1 MEARVGVAH
10 SDGLQTNS
18 GVSAWRRPAW
28 AGAWASRLAHTK
40 FHLYTIR
47 HTTFA
52 IQLVARHM
60 ARLNEAPLPTESVD
74 ALKRRF
80 VRQNRELAK
89 NNSAQCLRIRAL
101 ECEVSRLLA
110 ENLDLRE
117 DIVHLRAQLSEPR
130 SHIDNSALDSVK
142 DQLQA
147 KLLEFGALVS
157 ELGQIQ
163 TTHPS
168 LPQDKSYDTSSWR
181 PEVPAAILSGQA
193 PRMDGIAEETSSP
206 GGSLRSSHTNPTRL
220 SNHSNPSPDIGPPP
234 IAHFDNEDP
243 IEFDPHSAEI
253 DQPTYD
259 EQEEH
264 LTSDHESLPDLSV
277 NLETRRKRKDSKVQL
292 RRSSLLPS
300 NTDDDEQPHLTRT
313 SAKRKLSMRDV
324 EDEVEKRVMKD
335 DFKFSRRSSLAPD
348 FTNTETL
355 IIATDNLEDTETPAL
370 LPERKVL
377 GNKSV
382 NVSPRKLSRS
392 TKGKGDV
399 KKEDA
404 PLKPAVKATDRRK
417 SKNPLAKSVT
427 IATSEPETI
436 MRTIEIALPSELPE
450 EEMEDLAPKTPL
462 PEFFSPT
469 PSEPSTARDEGRDT
483 PPPSGLKSMSSGP
496 AALNGA
502 SRPSRRA
509 RAAVNYAEPN
519 LVSKMRRPT
528 AAKADAV
535 DLNGRRISSNVTTS
549 EKKTMRTVIIK
560 GDDMQGSLTRDMGSE
575 APSPLGQ
582 KVYREHERTLEAN
595 KEPSASGRA
604 MSALMAGSK
613 KQERTVGEDAGVYEL
628 KDSSDVEEKAAS
640 RKKNSRRHSSMT
652 DGSERSSNGAE
663 VQVEAEEKQEE
674 AEVRKAPRS
683 ARVDRSGARRRSM
696 MV

>member
-1 MEARVGVAH
+1 
-10 SDGLQTNS
+10 
-18 GVSAWRRPAW
+18 
-28 AGAWASRLAHTK
+28 
-40 FHLYTIR
+40 
-47 HTTFA
+47 
-52 IQLVARHM
+52 M

-117 DIVHLRAQLSEPR
+117 DIVHLQAQLSESRPR
-130 SHIDNSALDSVK
+130 IDSSALVSVK

-163 TTHPS
+163 NNHPS
-168 LPQDKSYDTSSWR
+168 VPQDKSYDTSSWR

-193 PRMDGIAEETSSP
+193 PRMDGITEEASSP
-206 GGSLRSSHTNPTRL
+206 GGSLRFSHTNPVRL

-234 IAHFDNEDP
+234 IVHFDNEDP
-243 IEFDPHSAEI
+243 IKFDPLCAEN
-253 DQPTYD
+253 DQPDYNEQD
-259 EQEEH
+259 EH
-264 LTSDHESLPDLSV
+264 PTSDHDSLPANLSV
-277 NLETRRKRKDSKVQL
+277 NLETRRKRKDSRVQL
-292 RRSSLLPS
+292 RRSSLLPPDL
-300 NTDDDEQPHLTRT
+300 DDDEQPQLTRT

-324 EDEVEKRVMKD
+324 EDEVEKRVVRD
-335 DFKFSRRSSLAPD
+335 DFKFSRRSSLAAD
-348 FTNTETL
+348 FMNTEPVT
-355 IIATDNLEDTETPAL
+355 APAESLEDTETPAL

-382 NVSPRKLSRS
+382 NVSPRKLSRN
-392 TKGKGDV
+392 TKGKGDL

-417 SKNPLAKSVT
+417 SKNPSAKSVT

-436 MRTIEIALPSELPE
+436 MRTIEIALPSELPVE
-450 EEMEDLAPKTPL
+450 ELEDLAPKTPL

-535 DLNGRRISSNVTTS
+535 DVNGRRISSNITTS

-560 GDDMQGSLTRDMGSE
+560 GDDMNGSLTRDTGSE

-582 KVYREHERTLEAN
+582 KVDREHERTFESN
-595 KEPSASGRA
+595 KAPSASGRA
-604 MSALMAGSK
+604 ISALMTGSK
-613 KQERTVGEDAGVYEL
+613 KQKENGEDVGAYEL
-628 KDSSDVEEKAAS
+628 KDSSDVEESAES
-640 RKKNSRRHSSMT
+640 KKRNSRRHSSMT
-652 DGSERSSNGAE
+652 DSSERSSNGAE
-663 VQVEAEEKQEE
+663 LQVEAEEKQEE

>member
-1 MEARVGVAH
+1 
-10 SDGLQTNS
+10 
-18 GVSAWRRPAW
+18 
-28 AGAWASRLAHTK
+28 
-40 FHLYTIR
+40 
-47 HTTFA
+47 
-52 IQLVARHM
+52 M

-80 VRQNRELAK
+80 VRQNRELAR

-117 DIVHLRAQLSEPR
+117 DIVHLQAQLNEPR
-130 SHIDNSALDSVK
+130 SHLDNSALVSVK

-163 TTHPS
+163 TTHS
-168 LPQDKSYDTSSWR
+168 SIPQEKFSDPSSWR
-181 PEVPAAILSGQA
+181 PDVPAAILSGQA
-193 PRMDGIAEETSSP
+193 PRMDGITEEASSP
-206 GGSLRSSHTNPTRL
+206 GGSLRDTVRVSA
-220 SNHSNPSPDIGPPP
+220 HSNPSPDIGPPP
-234 IAHFDNEDP
+234 VVHFDNEDP
-243 IEFDPHSAEI
+243 IKFDPLAADNEHTDYPEHN
-253 DQPTYD
+253 
-259 EQEEH
+259 EQT
-264 LTSDHESLPDLSV
+264 TSDHESLPTNLSV

-292 RRSSLLPS
+292 RRSSLLSPDL
-300 NTDDDEQPHLTRT
+300 DDDEQPQLTRT

-324 EDEVEKRVMKD
+324 EDDAEKRAVKD
-335 DFKFSRRSSLAPD
+335 DFKFSRRSSIAAD
-348 FTNTETL
+348 FTSTEPAALSTN
-355 IIATDNLEDTETPAL
+355 ALEDVETPAL

-382 NVSPRKLSRS
+382 NVSPRKLSRGV
-392 TKGKGDV
+392 KGKGDL
-399 KKEDA
+399 KKEDV
-404 PLKPAVKATDRRK
+404 PLKPATKTTDRRK
-417 SKNPLAKSVT
+417 SKNPSAKSVS
-427 IATSEPETI
+427 IAETEPETI
-436 MRTIEIALPSELPE
+436 MRTIEIALPSELASE
-450 EEMEDLAPKTPL
+450 EVEDLAPKTPL

-535 DLNGRRISSNVTTS
+535 DANGRRISSNITAS
-549 EKKTMRTVIIK
+549 EQKTMRTVLIK
-560 GDDMQGSLTRDMGSE
+560 GDDMAGSLTRDMGSE

-582 KVYREHERTLEAN
+582 KADREHERTIESIQG
-595 KEPSASGRA
+595 PSASGRA
-604 MSALMAGSK
+604 ISALMAGCK
-613 KQERTVGEDAGVYEL
+613 KQEREAGEDVGVYEL
-628 KDSSDVEEKAAS
+628 KNSSDVEESGAS
-640 RKKNSRRHSSMT
+640 KKRNSRRHSSMT
-652 DGSERSSNGAE
+652 EGSERSSFGAE
-663 VQVEAEEKQEE
+663 LQNEGQAEEERHEEDVQET
-674 AEVRKAPRS
+674 VRKAPRS

>member
-1 MEARVGVAH
+1 MRLTLQPLRH
-10 SDGLQTNS
+10 LSSDFLS
-18 GVSAWRRPAW
+18 
-28 AGAWASRLAHTK
+28 SR
-40 FHLYTIR
+40 
-47 HTTFA
+47 
-52 IQLVARHM
+52 
-60 ARLNEAPLPTESVD
+60 
-74 ALKRRF
+74 
-80 VRQNRELAK
+80 

-117 DIVHLRAQLSEPR
+117 EIVHLQAQLSEPR
-130 SHIDNSALDSVK
+130 SHIDNSSLVSVK

-163 TTHPS
+163 INHTS

-193 PRMDGIAEETSSP
+193 PRMDGIAEEASSP
-206 GGSLRSSHTNPTRL
+206 GGSMRYVQTTSSQCPPAADIFNFSHPNVVRL
-220 SNHSNPSPDIGPPP
+220 SNHSNPSPEIGPPP

-243 IEFDPHSAEI
+243 VKFDPLPAEFD
-253 DQPTYD
+253 QPDHTGQD
-259 EQEEH
+259 EH
-264 LTSDHESLPDLSV
+264 PASDHESLPDLSV
-277 NLETRRKRKDSKVQL
+277 NLETRRKRKDPKVQL
-292 RRSSLLPS
+292 RRSSLLPPDL
-300 NTDDDEQPHLTRT
+300 DDDEQPQLIRT

-324 EDEVEKRVMKD
+324 EDEVEKRVVKD
-335 DFKFSRRSSLAPD
+335 DFKFSRRSSMAPD
-348 FTNTETL
+348 FTNTEPL
-355 IIATDNLEDTETPAL
+355 AIPTDNVEDIETPAL

-382 NVSPRKLSRS
+382 NVSPRKLSRN
-392 TKGKGDV
+392 TKGKGDS
-399 KKEDA
+399 KREEA

-417 SKNPLAKSVT
+417 SKNPSAKSVT
-427 IATSEPETI
+427 IATGEPETI
-436 MRTIEIALPSELPE
+436 MRTIEIALPSELPV

-535 DLNGRRISSNVTTS
+535 DVNGRRISSNISTS
-549 EKKTMRTVIIK
+549 EKKTMRTVVIK
-560 GDDMQGSLTRDMGSE
+560 GDDMNGSLTRDMGSE

-582 KVYREHERTLEAN
+582 KVDREHERTFETN
-595 KEPSASGRA
+595 KVPSASGRA
-604 MSALMAGSK
+604 IAALMAGSK
-613 KQERTVGEDAGVYEL
+613 KQEKEAGEDAGVYEL
-628 KDSSDVEEKAAS
+628 KDSSDVEESAAS
-640 RKKNSRRHSSMT
+640 RKRNSRRHSSMT
-652 DGSERSSNGAE
+652 DGSERSSNAAE

>member
-1 MEARVGVAH
+1 
-10 SDGLQTNS
+10 
-18 GVSAWRRPAW
+18 
-28 AGAWASRLAHTK
+28 
-40 FHLYTIR
+40 
-47 HTTFA
+47 
-52 IQLVARHM
+52 M

-117 DIVHLRAQLSEPR
+117 DIVHLQAQLSESRPR
-130 SHIDNSALDSVK
+130 IDNSALVSVK

-163 TTHPS
+163 TNHPS
-168 LPQDKSYDTSSWR
+168 IPQDKSYDTSSWR

-193 PRMDGIAEETSSP
+193 PRMDGIAEEASSP
-206 GGSLRSSHTNPTRL
+206 GGSLRFSHTNAVRL

-234 IAHFDNEDP
+234 IVHFDNEDP
-243 IEFDPHSAEI
+243 IKFDPLSAET
-253 DQPTYD
+253 DHPSYS
-259 EQEEH
+259 EQDDH
-264 LTSDHESLPDLSV
+264 PTSDHESLPANLSV

-292 RRSSLLPS
+292 RRSSLLPPDL
-300 NTDDDEQPHLTRT
+300 DDDDQPQLTRT

-324 EDEVEKRVMKD
+324 EDEVEKRVVKD
-335 DFKFSRRSSLAPD
+335 DFKFSRRSSLAAD
-348 FTNTETL
+348 FMNTEPVT
-355 IIATDNLEDTETPAL
+355 ATAESLEDTETPAL

-382 NVSPRKLSRS
+382 NVSPRKLSRG

-399 KKEDA
+399 KKEEA

-417 SKNPLAKSVT
+417 SKNPSTKSVT

-436 MRTIEIALPSELPE
+436 MRTIEIALPSELAV

-535 DLNGRRISSNVTTS
+535 DVNGRRISSNISTS

-560 GDDMQGSLTRDMGSE
+560 GDDMNGSLTRDMGSE

-582 KVYREHERTLEAN
+582 KVDREHERTFESN
-595 KEPSASGRA
+595 KAPSASGRA
-604 MSALMAGSK
+604 ISALMAGSK
-613 KQERTVGEDAGVYEL
+613 KQEKGPSEDAGIYEL
-628 KDSSDVEEKAAS
+628 KDSSDVEESGAS
-640 RKKNSRRHSSMT
+640 RKRNSRRHSSMT
-652 DGSERSSNGAE
+652 DSSERSSNGAE
-663 VQVEAEEKQEE
+663 LEMEAEEKQEE

>member
-1 MEARVGVAH
+1 
-10 SDGLQTNS
+10 
-18 GVSAWRRPAW
+18 
-28 AGAWASRLAHTK
+28 
-40 FHLYTIR
+40 
-47 HTTFA
+47 
-52 IQLVARHM
+52 M

-117 DIVHLRAQLSEPR
+117 DIVHLQAQLSESRPR
-130 SHIDNSALDSVK
+130 IDNSALVSVK

-163 TTHPS
+163 INHPS
-168 LPQDKSYDTSSWR
+168 IPQDKSYDTSSWR

-193 PRMDGIAEETSSP
+193 PRMDGIAEEASSP
-206 GGSLRSSHTNPTRL
+206 GGSLRFSHTNVVRL
-220 SNHSNPSPDIGPPP
+220 SNHSNQSPDIGPPP
-234 IAHFDNEDP
+234 IVHFDNEDS
-243 IEFDPHSAEI
+243 IKFDPLSAET
-253 DQPTYD
+253 DQPSYS
-259 EQEEH
+259 EQDDH
-264 LTSDHESLPDLSV
+264 PTSDHESLPANLSV

-292 RRSSLLPS
+292 RRSSLLPPDL
-300 NTDDDEQPHLTRT
+300 DDDDDQPQLTRT

-324 EDEVEKRVMKD
+324 EDEVEKRVVKD
-335 DFKFSRRSSLAPD
+335 DFKFSRRSSLAAD
-348 FTNTETL
+348 FMNTEPVT
-355 IIATDNLEDTETPAL
+355 APAESLEDTETPTL

-382 NVSPRKLSRS
+382 NVSPRKLSRG

-399 KKEDA
+399 KKEEA

-417 SKNPLAKSVT
+417 SKNPSTKSVT

-436 MRTIEIALPSELPE
+436 MRTIEIALPSELAV

-535 DLNGRRISSNVTTS
+535 DVNGRRISSNISTS

-560 GDDMQGSLTRDMGSE
+560 GDDMNGSLTRDMGSE

-582 KVYREHERTLEAN
+582 KVDREHERTVESN
-595 KEPSASGRA
+595 KAASASGRA
-604 MSALMAGSK
+604 ISALMAGSK
-613 KQERTVGEDAGVYEL
+613 KQEKGPSEDAGIYEL
-628 KDSSDVEEKAAS
+628 KDSSDVEESGAS
-640 RKKNSRRHSSMT
+640 RKRNSRRHSSMT
-652 DGSERSSNGAE
+652 DSSERSSNGAE
-663 VQVEAEEKQEE
+663 LEMEAEEKQEE

>member
-1 MEARVGVAH
+1 
-10 SDGLQTNS
+10 
-18 GVSAWRRPAW
+18 
-28 AGAWASRLAHTK
+28 
-40 FHLYTIR
+40 
-47 HTTFA
+47 
-52 IQLVARHM
+52 M

-117 DIVHLRAQLSEPR
+117 DIVHLQAQLSETRPR
-130 SHIDNSALDSVK
+130 LDNSALVSVK

-163 TTHPS
+163 NNHPS
-168 LPQDKSYDTSSWR
+168 VPQDKSYDTSSWR

-193 PRMDGIAEETSSP
+193 PRMDGIAEEASSP
-206 GGSLRSSHTNPTRL
+206 GGSLRQTNAVRL

-234 IAHFDNEDP
+234 IVHFDNEDP
-243 IEFDPHSAEI
+243 IKFDPLSTEI
-253 DQPTYD
+253 DQPDYD
-259 EQEEH
+259 EQDDNP
-264 LTSDHESLPDLSV
+264 TSDHESLPANLSV
-277 NLETRRKRKDSKVQL
+277 NLETRRKRKDSKLQL
-292 RRSSLLPS
+292 RRSSLLPP
-300 NTDDDEQPHLTRT
+300 NLDDDEQPQLTRT

-324 EDEVEKRVMKD
+324 EDEVEKRVVKD
-335 DFKFSRRSSLAPD
+335 DFKFSRRSSMAAD
-348 FTNTETL
+348 FMNTEPVTTP
-355 IIATDNLEDTETPAL
+355 AESLEDTETPAL

-382 NVSPRKLSRS
+382 NVSPRKLSRN
-392 TKGKGDV
+392 TKGKGDL
-399 KKEDA
+399 KQEDA

-417 SKNPLAKSVT
+417 SKNPTTKSVT
-427 IATSEPETI
+427 IAAGEPETI
-436 MRTIEIALPSELPE
+436 MRTIEIALPSELPVE
-450 EEMEDLAPKTPL
+450 EIEDLAPKTPL

-535 DLNGRRISSNVTTS
+535 DANGRRISSNITTS
-549 EKKTMRTVIIK
+549 EKKTMRTVVIK
-560 GDDMQGSLTRDMGSE
+560 GDDMNGSLTRDMGSE

-582 KVYREHERTLEAN
+582 KVDREHERTFETS
-595 KEPSASGRA
+595 KVPSASGRA
-604 MSALMAGSK
+604 ISALMAGSK
-613 KQERTVGEDAGVYEL
+613 KQKESGEDAGVYKL
-628 KDSSDVEEKAAS
+628 KDSSDVEESAAS
-640 RKKNSRRHSSMT
+640 RKRNSRRHSSMT
-652 DGSERSSNGAE
+652 DSSERSSNGAE
-663 VQVEAEEKQEE
+663 VEVEAEEKQEE

>member
-1 MEARVGVAH
+1 
-10 SDGLQTNS
+10 
-18 GVSAWRRPAW
+18 
-28 AGAWASRLAHTK
+28 
-40 FHLYTIR
+40 
-47 HTTFA
+47 
-52 IQLVARHM
+52 
-60 ARLNEAPLPTESVD
+60 
-74 ALKRRF
+74 
-80 VRQNRELAK
+80 
-89 NNSAQCLRIRAL
+89 
-101 ECEVSRLLA
+101 
-110 ENLDLRE
+110 
-117 DIVHLRAQLSEPR
+117 
-130 SHIDNSALDSVK
+130 
-142 DQLQA
+142 
-147 KLLEFGALVS
+147 
-157 ELGQIQ
+157 
-163 TTHPS
+163 
-168 LPQDKSYDTSSWR
+168 
-181 PEVPAAILSGQA
+181 
-193 PRMDGIAEETSSP
+193 MDGIAEEASSP
-206 GGSLRSSHTNPTRL
+206 GGSLRYVHTTSFLFLPQADTFRSSHTNAVRL

-234 IAHFDNEDP
+234 IVHFDNEDP
-243 IEFDPHSAEI
+243 IKFDPLSAESNQH
-253 DQPTYD
+253 DYTEQD
-259 EQEEH
+259 EH
-264 LTSDHESLPDLSV
+264 PTSDHESLPDLSV

-292 RRSSLLPS
+292 RRSSLLPP
-300 NTDDDEQPHLTRT
+300 NLDDDEQPQLTRT

-324 EDEVEKRVMKD
+324 EDEVEKRVVKD

-348 FTNTETL
+348 FTNTEPLAASTE
-355 IIATDNLEDTETPAL
+355 NLDDTETPAL

-382 NVSPRKLSRS
+382 NVSPRKLSR
-392 TKGKGDV
+392 TNKGKGDT

-404 PLKPAVKATDRRK
+404 PLKPAVKATDCRK
-417 SKNPLAKSVT
+417 SKNPSAKSVT

-436 MRTIEIALPSELPE
+436 MRTIEIALPSELPI

-535 DLNGRRISSNVTTS
+535 DANGRRISSNITTS

-560 GDDMQGSLTRDMGSE
+560 GDDMNGSLTRDMGSE

-582 KVYREHERTLEAN
+582 KVDREHERTFEAS
-595 KEPSASGRA
+595 KVPSASGRA
-604 MSALMAGSK
+604 ISALMAGSK
-613 KQERTVGEDAGVYEL
+613 KPKESGEDAAVYEL
-628 KDSSDVEEKAAS
+628 KDSSDVEENAAS
-640 RKKNSRRHSSMT
+640 RKRNSRRHSSMT
-652 DGSERSSNGAE
+652 DSSERSSNGAE
-663 VQVEAEEKQEE
+663 LVVEAEEKQEE

>member
-1 MEARVGVAH
+1 
-10 SDGLQTNS
+10 
-18 GVSAWRRPAW
+18 
-28 AGAWASRLAHTK
+28 
-40 FHLYTIR
+40 
-47 HTTFA
+47 
-52 IQLVARHM
+52 M

-117 DIVHLRAQLSEPR
+117 DIVHLQAQLSESRPR
-130 SHIDNSALDSVK
+130 IDNSALVSVK

-163 TTHPS
+163 TNHPS
-168 LPQDKSYDTSSWR
+168 LPQDKSYDTSWR

-193 PRMDGIAEETSSP
+193 PRMDGIAEEASSP
-206 GGSLRSSHTNPTRL
+206 DGSLRHTNAVRL
-220 SNHSNPSPDIGPPP
+220 SNHSNLSPDIGPPP
-234 IAHFDNEDP
+234 IVHFDNED
-243 IEFDPHSAEI
+243 DPLCAEN
-253 DQPTYD
+253 DQHNYNEQD
-259 EQEEH
+259 EH
-264 LTSDHESLPDLSV
+264 PTSDHESLPANLSV
-277 NLETRRKRKDSKVQL
+277 NLETRRKRKDLKVQL
-292 RRSSLLPS
+292 RRSSLLPADL
-300 NTDDDEQPHLTRT
+300 DDDEQPQLTRT

-324 EDEVEKRVMKD
+324 EDEGEKRVVKD
-335 DFKFSRRSSLAPD
+335 DFKFSRRSSLAAD
-348 FTNTETL
+348 LMNTEPITRP
-355 IIATDNLEDTETPAL
+355 AESLEDTETPAL

-392 TKGKGDV
+392 TKGKGDL

-404 PLKPAVKATDRRK
+404 ALKPAVKATDRRK
-417 SKNPLAKSVT
+417 SKNPSAKSVT
-427 IATSEPETI
+427 IASSEPETI
-436 MRTIEIALPSELPE
+436 MRTIEIALPSEVPV

-535 DLNGRRISSNVTTS
+535 DVNGRRISSNITTS

-560 GDDMQGSLTRDMGSE
+560 GDDMNGTLTRDLGSE

-582 KVYREHERTLEAN
+582 KVDREQERTFESN
-595 KEPSASGRA
+595 KAPSASGRA
-604 MSALMAGSK
+604 ISALMAGSK
-613 KQERTVGEDAGVYEL
+613 KQKENGEDVGVYES
-628 KDSSDVEEKAAS
+628 KDSSEVEESAES
-640 RKKNSRRHSSMT
+640 KKRNSRRHSSMT
-652 DGSERSSNGAE
+652 DSSERSSNGAE
-663 VQVEAEEKQEE
+663 LQVEAEEKQEE
-674 AEVRKAPRS
+674 ADVRKVPRS

>member
-1 MEARVGVAH
+1 
-10 SDGLQTNS
+10 
-18 GVSAWRRPAW
+18 
-28 AGAWASRLAHTK
+28 
-40 FHLYTIR
+40 
-47 HTTFA
+47 
-52 IQLVARHM
+52 M

-117 DIVHLRAQLSEPR
+117 DIVRLQAQLSETRPR
-130 SHIDNSALDSVK
+130 LDNSALVSVK

-163 TTHPS
+163 NNHPS
-168 LPQDKSYDTSSWR
+168 VPQDKSYDTSSWR

-193 PRMDGIAEETSSP
+193 PRMDGIAEEASSP
-206 GGSLRSSHTNPTRL
+206 GGSLRFSQTNAVRL

-234 IAHFDNEDP
+234 IVHFDNEDP
-243 IEFDPHSAEI
+243 IKFDPLSTEI
-253 DQPTYD
+253 DQPDYN
-259 EQEEH
+259 EQDDNP
-264 LTSDHESLPDLSV
+264 TSDHESLPANLSV
-277 NLETRRKRKDSKVQL
+277 NLETRRKRKDSKLQL
-292 RRSSLLPS
+292 RRSSLLPP
-300 NTDDDEQPHLTRT
+300 NLDDDEQPQLTRT

-324 EDEVEKRVMKD
+324 EDEVEKRVVKD
-335 DFKFSRRSSLAPD
+335 DFKFSRRSSMAAD
-348 FTNTETL
+348 FMNTEPVTTP
-355 IIATDNLEDTETPAL
+355 AESLEDTETPAL

-382 NVSPRKLSRS
+382 NVSPRKLSRN
-392 TKGKGDV
+392 TKGKGDL
-399 KKEDA
+399 KQEDA

-417 SKNPLAKSVT
+417 SKNPTTKSVT
-427 IATSEPETI
+427 IAADEPETI
-436 MRTIEIALPSELPE
+436 MRTIEIALPSELAVE
-450 EEMEDLAPKTPL
+450 EIEDLAPKTPL

-535 DLNGRRISSNVTTS
+535 DANGRRISSNITTS
-549 EKKTMRTVIIK
+549 EKKTMRTVVIK
-560 GDDMQGSLTRDMGSE
+560 GDDMNGSLTRDMGSE

-582 KVYREHERTLEAN
+582 KVDREHERTFETS
-595 KEPSASGRA
+595 KVPSASGRA
-604 MSALMAGSK
+604 ISALMAGSK
-613 KQERTVGEDAGVYEL
+613 KQKESGEDAGVYKL
-628 KDSSDVEEKAAS
+628 KDSSDVEESAAS
-640 RKKNSRRHSSMT
+640 RKQNSRRHSSMT
-652 DGSERSSNGAE
+652 DSSERSSNGAE
-663 VQVEAEEKQEE
+663 LEVEAEEKQEE

>member
-1 MEARVGVAH
+1 
-10 SDGLQTNS
+10 
-18 GVSAWRRPAW
+18 
-28 AGAWASRLAHTK
+28 
-40 FHLYTIR
+40 
-47 HTTFA
+47 
-52 IQLVARHM
+52 M

-117 DIVHLRAQLSEPR
+117 DIVHLQAQLSETRPR
-130 SHIDNSALDSVK
+130 LDNSALVSVK

-163 TTHPS
+163 NNHPS
-168 LPQDKSYDTSSWR
+168 VPQDKSYDTSSWR

-193 PRMDGIAEETSSP
+193 PRMDGIAEEASSP
-206 GGSLRSSHTNPTRL
+206 GGSLRQTNAVRL

-234 IAHFDNEDP
+234 IVHFDNEDP
-243 IEFDPHSAEI
+243 IKFDPLSTEI
-253 DQPTYD
+253 DQPDYN
-259 EQEEH
+259 EQDDNP
-264 LTSDHESLPDLSV
+264 TSDHESLPTNLSV
-277 NLETRRKRKDSKVQL
+277 NLETRRKRKDSKLQL
-292 RRSSLLPS
+292 RRSSLLPP
-300 NTDDDEQPHLTRT
+300 NLDDDEQPQLTRT

-324 EDEVEKRVMKD
+324 EDEVEKRVVKD
-335 DFKFSRRSSLAPD
+335 DFKFSRRSSMAAD
-348 FTNTETL
+348 FMNTEPVTTP
-355 IIATDNLEDTETPAL
+355 AESLEDTETPAL

-382 NVSPRKLSRS
+382 NVSPRKLSKN
-392 TKGKGDV
+392 TKGKGDL
-399 KKEDA
+399 KQEDA

-417 SKNPLAKSVT
+417 SKNPTTKSVT
-427 IATSEPETI
+427 IAAGEPETI
-436 MRTIEIALPSELPE
+436 MKTIEIALPSELPVE
-450 EEMEDLAPKTPL
+450 EIEDLAPKTPL

-535 DLNGRRISSNVTTS
+535 DANGRRISSNITTS
-549 EKKTMRTVIIK
+549 EKKTMRTVVIK
-560 GDDMQGSLTRDMGSE
+560 GDDMNGSLTRDMGSE

-582 KVYREHERTLEAN
+582 KVDREHERTFETS
-595 KEPSASGRA
+595 KVPSASGRA
-604 MSALMAGSK
+604 ISALMAGSK
-613 KQERTVGEDAGVYEL
+613 KQKESGEDAGVYKL
-628 KDSSDVEEKAAS
+628 KDSSDVEESAAS
-640 RKKNSRRHSSMT
+640 RKRNSRRHSSMT
-652 DGSERSSNGAE
+652 DSSERSSNGAE
-663 VQVEAEEKQEE
+663 LEVEAEEKQEE

>member
-1 MEARVGVAH
+1 
-10 SDGLQTNS
+10 
-18 GVSAWRRPAW
+18 
-28 AGAWASRLAHTK
+28 
-40 FHLYTIR
+40 
-47 HTTFA
+47 
-52 IQLVARHM
+52 M

-117 DIVHLRAQLSEPR
+117 DIVHLQAQLSESRPR
-130 SHIDNSALDSVK
+130 IDNSALVSVK

-163 TTHPS
+163 INHPS
-168 LPQDKSYDTSSWR
+168 IPQDKSYDTSSWR

-193 PRMDGIAEETSSP
+193 PRMDGIAEEASSP
-206 GGSLRSSHTNPTRL
+206 GGSLRFSHTNVVRL
-220 SNHSNPSPDIGPPP
+220 SNHSNQSPDIGPPP
-234 IAHFDNEDP
+234 IVHFDNEDS
-243 IEFDPHSAEI
+243 IKFDPLSAET
-253 DQPTYD
+253 DQPSYS
-259 EQEEH
+259 EQDDH
-264 LTSDHESLPDLSV
+264 PTSDHESLPANLSV

-292 RRSSLLPS
+292 RRSSLLPPDL
-300 NTDDDEQPHLTRT
+300 DDDDDQPQLTRT

-324 EDEVEKRVMKD
+324 EDEVEKRVVKD
-335 DFKFSRRSSLAPD
+335 DFKFSRRSSLAAD
-348 FTNTETL
+348 FMNTEPVT
-355 IIATDNLEDTETPAL
+355 APAESLEDTETPTL

-382 NVSPRKLSRS
+382 NVSPRKLSRG

-399 KKEDA
+399 KKEEA

-417 SKNPLAKSVT
+417 SKNPSTKSVT

-436 MRTIEIALPSELPE
+436 MRTIEIALPSELAV

-502 SRPSRRA
+502 
-509 RAAVNYAEPN
+509 
-519 LVSKMRRPT
+519 
-528 AAKADAV
+528 
-535 DLNGRRISSNVTTS
+535 
-549 EKKTMRTVIIK
+549 
-560 GDDMQGSLTRDMGSE
+560 
-575 APSPLGQ
+575 
-582 KVYREHERTLEAN
+582 
-595 KEPSASGRA
+595 
-604 MSALMAGSK
+604 
-613 KQERTVGEDAGVYEL
+613 
-628 KDSSDVEEKAAS
+628 
-640 RKKNSRRHSSMT
+640 
-652 DGSERSSNGAE
+652 
-663 VQVEAEEKQEE
+663 
-674 AEVRKAPRS
+674 
-683 ARVDRSGARRRSM
+683 
-696 MV
+696 

>member
-1 MEARVGVAH
+1 
-10 SDGLQTNS
+10 
-18 GVSAWRRPAW
+18 
-28 AGAWASRLAHTK
+28 
-40 FHLYTIR
+40 
-47 HTTFA
+47 
-52 IQLVARHM
+52 M

-117 DIVHLRAQLSEPR
+117 EIVHLQAQLSESRPR
-130 SHIDNSALDSVK
+130 IDSSALVSVK

-163 TTHPS
+163 NNHPS
-168 LPQDKSYDTSSWR
+168 VPQEKSHDTSSWR

-193 PRMDGIAEETSSP
+193 PRMEGITEEASSP
-206 GGSLRSSHTNPTRL
+206 GGSLRFSHTNPVRL

-234 IAHFDNEDP
+234 IVHFDNEDP
-243 IEFDPHSAEI
+243 IKFDPLCAEN
-253 DQPTYD
+253 DQPNYNEQD
-259 EQEEH
+259 EH
-264 LTSDHESLPDLSV
+264 PTSDHESLPANLSV
-277 NLETRRKRKDSKVQL
+277 NLETRRKRKNSRVQL
-292 RRSSLLPS
+292 RRSSLLPPDL
-300 NTDDDEQPHLTRT
+300 DDDEQPQLTRT

-324 EDEVEKRVMKD
+324 EDEVEKRVVRD
-335 DFKFSRRSSLAPD
+335 DFKFSRRSSLAAD
-348 FTNTETL
+348 FMNTEPVT
-355 IIATDNLEDTETPAL
+355 APAESLEDTETPAL

-382 NVSPRKLSRS
+382 NVSPRKLSRN
-392 TKGKGDV
+392 TKGKGDL

-417 SKNPLAKSVT
+417 SKNPSAKSVT

-436 MRTIEIALPSELPE
+436 MRTIEIALPSELPVE
-450 EEMEDLAPKTPL
+450 ELEDLAPKTPL

-535 DLNGRRISSNVTTS
+535 DVNGRRISSNITTS

-560 GDDMQGSLTRDMGSE
+560 GDDMNGSLTRDTGSE

-582 KVYREHERTLEAN
+582 KVDREHERTFESN
-595 KEPSASGRA
+595 KAPSASGRA
-604 MSALMAGSK
+604 ISALMTGSK
-613 KQERTVGEDAGVYEL
+613 KQKENGEDVGAYEL
-628 KDSSDVEEKAAS
+628 KDSSDVEESAES
-640 RKKNSRRHSSMT
+640 KKRNSRRHSSMT
-652 DGSERSSNGAE
+652 DSSERSSNGAE
-663 VQVEAEEKQEE
+663 LQVEAEEKQEE

>member
-1 MEARVGVAH
+1 
-10 SDGLQTNS
+10 
-18 GVSAWRRPAW
+18 
-28 AGAWASRLAHTK
+28 
-40 FHLYTIR
+40 
-47 HTTFA
+47 
-52 IQLVARHM
+52 M

-89 NNSAQCLRIRAL
+89 YAPLPP
-101 ECEVSRLLA
+101 
-110 ENLDLRE
+110 NLDLRE
-117 DIVHLRAQLSEPR
+117 DIVHLQTQLSEPR
-130 SHIDNSALDSVK
+130 SHTDNSALVSVK

-163 TTHPS
+163 STHSS
-168 LPQDKSYDTSSWR
+168 LPQDKFSDPSSWR
-181 PEVPAAILSGQA
+181 PEIAAAILSGQA
-193 PRMDGIAEETSSP
+193 PRMHGIAEEASSP
-206 GGSLRSSHTNPTRL
+206 GGSLR
-220 SNHSNPSPDIGPPP
+220 NPSPDIGPPP
-234 IAHFDNEDP
+234 IVHFDTEDP
-243 IEFDPHSAEI
+243 IKFDPLCADT
-253 DQPTYD
+253 DQPDYPED
-259 EQEEH
+259 NERAI
-264 LTSDHESLPDLSV
+264 SDHESLPTNLSV

-292 RRSSLLPS
+292 RRSSLLSPDL
-300 NTDDDEQPHLTRT
+300 DDDEQPQLTRT

-324 EDEVEKRVMKD
+324 EDDAEKRVVKD
-335 DFKFSRRSSLAPD
+335 DFKFSRRSSIAAD
-348 FTNTETL
+348 FPNTEPAA
-355 IIATDNLEDTETPAL
+355 ATTNNLQDVETPAL

-392 TKGKGDV
+392 TKGKGDL
-399 KKEDA
+399 KKEDV
-404 PLKPAVKATDRRK
+404 PLKPATKTTDRRK
-417 SKNPLAKSVT
+417 SKNPSAKSVT
-427 IATSEPETI
+427 IAETEPETI
-436 MRTIEIALPSELPE
+436 MRTIEIALPSQLAE
-450 EEMEDLAPKTPL
+450 EVEDLAPKTPL

-535 DLNGRRISSNVTTS
+535 DANGRRISSNITTS

-560 GDDMQGSLTRDMGSE
+560 GDDMTGCLTRDMGSE

-582 KVYREHERTLEAN
+582 KVDREHERSFEGN
-595 KEPSASGRA
+595 KIPSASGRA
-604 MSALMAGSK
+604 ISALMAGSK
-613 KQERTVGEDAGVYEL
+613 KQEKEVSEDAGVYEL
-628 KDSSDVEEKAAS
+628 KDSSDVEESAAG
-640 RKKNSRRHSSMT
+640 KKRNSRRHSSMT
-652 DGSERSSNGAE
+652 DGSERCSFGAE
-663 VQVEAEEKQEE
+663 HQDEGQPAAEKQEDE
-674 AEVRKAPRS
+674 AQETVRKAPRS

>member
-1 MEARVGVAH
+1 
-10 SDGLQTNS
+10 
-18 GVSAWRRPAW
+18 
-28 AGAWASRLAHTK
+28 
-40 FHLYTIR
+40 
-47 HTTFA
+47 
-52 IQLVARHM
+52 M

-117 DIVHLRAQLSEPR
+117 DIVHLQAQLSESRPR
-130 SHIDNSALDSVK
+130 IDSSALVSVK

-163 TTHPS
+163 NNHPS
-168 LPQDKSYDTSSWR
+168 VPQDKSYDTSSWR

-193 PRMDGIAEETSSP
+193 PRMDGITEEASSP
-206 GGSLRSSHTNPTRL
+206 GGSPRFSHINPVRL

-234 IAHFDNEDP
+234 IVHFDNEDP
-243 IEFDPHSAEI
+243 IKFDPLCAEN
-253 DQPTYD
+253 DQPNYNEQD
-259 EQEEH
+259 EH
-264 LTSDHESLPDLSV
+264 HTSDHESLPANLSV
-277 NLETRRKRKDSKVQL
+277 NLETRRKRKDSRVQL
-292 RRSSLLPS
+292 RRSSLLPPDL
-300 NTDDDEQPHLTRT
+300 DDDEQPQLTRT

-324 EDEVEKRVMKD
+324 EDEVEKRVVRD
-335 DFKFSRRSSLAPD
+335 DFKFSRRSSLAAD
-348 FTNTETL
+348 FMNTEPVT
-355 IIATDNLEDTETPAL
+355 APAESLEDTETPAL

-382 NVSPRKLSRS
+382 NVSPRKLSRN
-392 TKGKGDV
+392 TKGKGDL

-417 SKNPLAKSVT
+417 SKNPSAKSVT

-436 MRTIEIALPSELPE
+436 MRTIEIALPSELPVE
-450 EEMEDLAPKTPL
+450 ELEDLAPKTPL

-535 DLNGRRISSNVTTS
+535 DVNGRRISSNITTS

-560 GDDMQGSLTRDMGSE
+560 GDDMNGSLTRDTGSE

-582 KVYREHERTLEAN
+582 KVDREHERTFESN
-595 KEPSASGRA
+595 KAPSASGRA
-604 MSALMAGSK
+604 ISALMTGSK
-613 KQERTVGEDAGVYEL
+613 KQKENGEDVGAYEL
-628 KDSSDVEEKAAS
+628 KDSSDVEESAES
-640 RKKNSRRHSSMT
+640 KKRNSRRHSSMT
-652 DGSERSSNGAE
+652 DSSERSSNGAE
-663 VQVEAEEKQEE
+663 LQVEAEEKQEE

>member
-1 MEARVGVAH
+1 
-10 SDGLQTNS
+10 
-18 GVSAWRRPAW
+18 
-28 AGAWASRLAHTK
+28 
-40 FHLYTIR
+40 
-47 HTTFA
+47 
-52 IQLVARHM
+52 M

-117 DIVHLRAQLSEPR
+117 DIVHLQAQLSESRPR
-130 SHIDNSALDSVK
+130 IDSSALVSVK

-163 TTHPS
+163 NNHPS
-168 LPQDKSYDTSSWR
+168 VPQDKSHDTSSWR

-193 PRMDGIAEETSSP
+193 PRMDGITEEASSP
-206 GGSLRSSHTNPTRL
+206 GGSLRFSHTNPVRL
-220 SNHSNPSPDIGPPP
+220 SNHSNPSPDIGSPP
-234 IAHFDNEDP
+234 IVHFDNEDP
-243 IEFDPHSAEI
+243 IKFDPLCAEN
-253 DQPTYD
+253 DQPNYNEQD
-259 EQEEH
+259 EH
-264 LTSDHESLPDLSV
+264 PTSDHESLPANLSV
-277 NLETRRKRKDSKVQL
+277 NLETRRKRKDSRVQL
-292 RRSSLLPS
+292 RRSSLLPPDL
-300 NTDDDEQPHLTRT
+300 DDDEQPQLTRT

-324 EDEVEKRVMKD
+324 EDEVEKRVVRD
-335 DFKFSRRSSLAPD
+335 DFKFSRRSSLAAD
-348 FTNTETL
+348 FMNTEPVT
-355 IIATDNLEDTETPAL
+355 APAESLEDTETPAL

-382 NVSPRKLSRS
+382 NVSPRKLSRN
-392 TKGKGDV
+392 TKGKGDL

-417 SKNPLAKSVT
+417 SKNPSAKSVT

-436 MRTIEIALPSELPE
+436 MRTIEIALPSELPVE
-450 EEMEDLAPKTPL
+450 ELEDLAPKTPL

-528 AAKADAV
+528 AAKADA
-535 DLNGRRISSNVTTS
+535 
-549 EKKTMRTVIIK
+549 
-560 GDDMQGSLTRDMGSE
+560 
-575 APSPLGQ
+575 
-582 KVYREHERTLEAN
+582 
-595 KEPSASGRA
+595 
-604 MSALMAGSK
+604 
-613 KQERTVGEDAGVYEL
+613 
-628 KDSSDVEEKAAS
+628 
-640 RKKNSRRHSSMT
+640 
-652 DGSERSSNGAE
+652 
-663 VQVEAEEKQEE
+663 
-674 AEVRKAPRS
+674 
-683 ARVDRSGARRRSM
+683 
-696 MV
+696 